1 MSFTEAFTAGRLSLL
16 LSVLSGMLACVTLSA
31 QSPDMSGTWEMDTAK
46 SHVADGRALLL
57 VIQSAEKKIKV
68 YPDYAVML
76 RDNPAIEAVVIALP
90 LHLHAKVAIDC
101 MRIGKD
107 RGRPIHVLCE
117 KLMAWNIDQCKG
129 MIRVAKQTDRLLAIG
144 HQRHYNLLYAQA
156 VELP

>member
-68 YPDYAVML
+68 DATIRDKAGKETTDSFICAPD
-76 RDNPAIEAVVIALP
+76 
-90 LHLHAKVAIDC
+90 
-101 MRIGKD
+101 GKE
-107 RGRPIHVLCE
+107 CE
-117 KLMAWNIDQCKG
+117 FNEG
-129 MIRVAKQTDRLLAIG
+129 G
-144 HQRHYNLLYAQA
+144 HKSK
-156 VELP
+156 